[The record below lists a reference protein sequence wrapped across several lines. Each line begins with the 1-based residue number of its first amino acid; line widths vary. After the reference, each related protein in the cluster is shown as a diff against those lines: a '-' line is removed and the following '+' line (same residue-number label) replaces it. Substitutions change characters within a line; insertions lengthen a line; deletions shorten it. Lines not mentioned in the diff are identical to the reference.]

1 MKLAAGAARHGVLAG
16 VKFLLRDRLLGPL
29 SGTVI
34 VLNFLGAGLA
44 ATLPFYAYDSFS
56 GDSKVAGLFFTAMGA
71 GALLGSVGAVL
82 VDQALRADPARGA
95 RRSSRCRCRSGCSR
109 STCPRGA

>member
-1 MKLAAGAARHGVLAG
+1 MLAG
-16 VKFLLRDRLLGPL
+16 IKFLLRDKLLGPL

-34 VLNFLGAGLA
+34 VLNFLGAGLSA
-44 ATLPFYAYDSFS
+44 ALPFYAYDSFS

-82 VDQALRADPARGA
+82 VDQAVPADPARRA
-95 RRSSRCRCRSGCSR
+95 RRSWRCRCRSGCSR
-109 STCPRGA
+109 STCRPGA